1 MSGSHRHDEIITA
14 KWKTKFDV
22 EESYFGTIELGE
34 DYQINLPL
42 LASEK
47 DIPVTT
53 TVLWGRTEDLKRCT
67 AVTLPF
73 GESRSCT
80 HNGESSFGAQGH
92 VLRLMIGRS
101 YVADPAAAIV
111 SEISFVPRPNG
122 PLHTLHLQ
130 EAIFPKRDI
139 ATITFTESCTAERKA
154 FATSTVAFFE
164 PQRGPI
170 FDAEFRGG
178 EIQLQAGIRGS
189 SSRELNASTVRSH
202 LGFTIRFKTPCD
214 LESALDETNELCVFL
229 SMLAHQYVYPADFTV
244 VVVGEECP
252 FRVMCRGFRVPAPV
266 RNNWVGHTLIVPDQ
280 SPGKFCEV
288 LTRWYAS
295 NDQALRSRYLYRYSL
310 EEPNN
315 FSTWRFLA
323 IFQAVESRI
332 SKSNNQL
339 LSEQE
344 FATAEKAL
352 RNALPDAPS
361 LEKLIRKLKSSN
373 SEPFPVILTNEL
385 PKIFSSARIGPDF
398 DVAEFVTRICLRRN
412 KSSHGGPRLTH
423 EPIEPLLI
431 DTLLL
436 NAIYLVI
443 ECRDL
448 GLEPGE
454 SVSKFMNA
462 LRYVLPLKIA
472 F

>member
-1 MSGSHRHDEIITA
+1 MSGSDRRDEIITA
-14 KWKTKFDV
+14 KWKTKFDA
-22 EESYFGTIELGE
+22 EESYFGTIELGD
-34 DYQINLPL
+34 DYRIDLPL
-42 LASEK
+42 LDSEK

-73 GESRSCT
+73 GEGRSCT
-80 HNGESSFGAQGH
+80 HNGESSFGAQGN

-101 YVADPAAAIV
+101 YIADPAAAIV
-111 SEISFVPRPNG
+111 SEISFVPRPSG

-139 ATITFTESCTAERKA
+139 ASITFSESCTAERKA

-170 FDAEFRGG
+170 FDSEFRAG
-178 EIQLQAGIRGS
+178 EIKLRAGIGGS
-189 SSRELNASTVRSH
+189 SSREFNASTVRSH
-202 LGFTIRFKTPCD
+202 LIFTIRFKTPRD

-229 SMLAHQYVYPADFTV
+229 SMLAHQYIYPADFTV
-244 VVVGEECP
+244 VVAGEEQP

-266 RNNWVGHTLIVPDQ
+266 RDNWVGHTLIVPDQ
-280 SPGKFCEV
+280 SPDKFCQV
-288 LTRWYAS
+288 LAQWYAS

-323 IFQAVESRI
+323 IFQAFESRI
-332 SKSNNQL
+332 SKSNNRL
-339 LSEQE
+339 LSEEQ
-344 FATAEKAL
+344 FDAAEGAL
-352 RNALPDAPS
+352 RNALPGAPTI
-361 LEKLIRKLKSSN
+361 EKLIGKLRSSN
-373 SEPFPVILTNEL
+373 SEPLPVILTNEL
-385 PKIFSSARIGPDF
+385 PKIFSSARIRPDF
-398 DVAEFVTRICLRRN
+398 DIPEFVRRICLRRN

-436 NAIYLVI
+436 NAIHLMI
-443 ECRDL
+443 ECREL

-454 SVSKFMNA
+454 SVSKLMNA
-462 LRYVLPLKIA
+462 LRYQLPLKIA
-472 F
+472 Y